1 MPGLDSATQPRAR
14 GIFLLS
20 AASLFAQIYFWKYMF
35 VCRGIIQLGDEVR
48 GIDGDLKALPMFP
61 RNFHID
67 KGLDKGF

>member
-1 MPGLDSATQPRAR
+1 
-14 GIFLLS
+14 
-20 AASLFAQIYFWKYMF
+20 MF

-67 KGLDKGF
+67 KGLDKGLDKGF